1 MANSD
6 INTTTVNR
14 RGKFFR
20 LIDGTILEFTAM
32 LDCNCNPTDNP
43 DECII
48 AMYEIPDGLFKGV
61 DLRLFSDDNSNE
73 RASVTDIQC
82 TAINRREMFF
92 RLIDGT
98 ILEFTAMLDCN
109 CNPTDNP
116 DECVV
121 AICKLPDGLFR
132 AIDLRILDDHPDM
145 WETLQ

>member
-14 RGKFFR
+14 RGK
-20 LIDGTILEFTAM
+20 
-32 LDCNCNPTDNP
+32 
-43 DECII
+43 
-48 AMYEIPDGLFKGV
+48 
-61 DLRLFSDDNSNE
+61 
-73 RASVTDIQC
+73 
-82 TAINRREMFF
+82 FF